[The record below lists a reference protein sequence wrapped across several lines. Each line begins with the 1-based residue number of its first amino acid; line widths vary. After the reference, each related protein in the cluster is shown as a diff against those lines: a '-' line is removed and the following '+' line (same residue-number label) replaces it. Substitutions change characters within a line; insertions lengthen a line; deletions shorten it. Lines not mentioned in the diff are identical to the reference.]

1 MEEVI
6 LRGGAWYLVAF
17 IAFVAAAFGVDT
29 GFSVHMSIICGAGF
43 F

>member
-17 IAFVAAAFGVDT
+17 IAFLA
-29 GFSVHMSIICGAGF
+29 
-43 F
+43 